1 MYIEKMGR
9 LQTLTIGHIIPAPK
23 QARTISPYSQARMGL
38 TELSCCPREIR
49 PLSKKRNSKRKSET
63 AGIMTERVCVLLECC
78 ICKKLLS

>member
-9 LQTLTIGHIIPAPK
+9 LQTLKIGHIIPAPK

-38 TELSCCPREIR
+38 TEVICCPRDIR

-63 AGIMTERVCVLLECC
+63 AGIMTDAYFFLRFMKNSLL
-78 ICKKLLS
+78 